1 MIRAAHED
9 DLPAI
14 LAMSRKFY
22 ATTSYASMTPMDD
35 HTVSDLV
42 FQLMDSVMLVAEL
55 DGQVVGMVGLV
66 VAPFMFNRNIRA
78 AYEVVWWVEPEA
90 QGAGV
95 GKALLAAVEPACVAR
110 GASAVVMVH
119 LATSPPQASALYERM
134 GYALSETCYTKNLVP
149 A

>member
-1 MIRAAHED
+1 MIRRATED

-22 ATTSYASMTPMDD
+22 ATTSYAALTPMDD
-35 HTVSDLV
+35 HTVANLV

-55 DGQVVGMVGLV
+55 EGRVVGMVGLV
-66 VAPFMFNRNIRA
+66 VAPFMFDRSINV

-95 GKALLAAVEPACVAR
+95 GKALLGAVEPACAER

-119 LATSPPQASALYERM
+119 LATSPPQAAALYERA
-134 GYALSETCYTKNLVP
+134 GFRHSESSFTKRIN
-149 A
+149 